1 MNKETCHNTK
11 WLLLFEFAKF
21 KIERSNKMKTKRM
34 LLLITTVVML
44 SVSNTA
50 VASPVISWV
59 PNKIKIEQMQGTQSI
74 HTMIVKST
82 KDLQDII
89 ARVVPELQ
97 PWVSVSPASI
107 GVIQKENDL
116 ELTITINVPPDSM
129 VGEYDGVIQLKQAT
143 VGKNQRVIANPLPI
157 KLVITEQE
165 DNEVLPPDPGE
176 AGKQTLSGIDS
187 DSDGVRDDIQRYIYF
202 AYPDDEKVRVAL
214 TQVAIEYQ
222 GLLSQ
227 ASDPDAAF
235 NHATRMARH
244 GECLDYIQGEIASDT
259 LAALKAEFLNTKE
272 RSLAYI
278 NYSDTLGGEIILGAP
293 LQNWKNSCNFDVDAI
308 GGIQ

>member
-1 MNKETCHNTK
+1 MQ
-11 WLLLFEFAKF
+11 
-21 KIERSNKMKTKRM
+21 TKRM
-34 LLLITTVVML
+34 LLLITTIIML
-44 SVSNTA
+44 SIGHTA
-50 VASPVISWV
+50 VARPVVSWD

-74 HTMIVKST
+74 HSLTVKST

-89 ARVVPELQ
+89 AGVVPELQ
-97 PWVSVSPASI
+97 PWVSISPASI
-107 GVIQKENDL
+107 GIIQKEKKL
-116 ELTITINVPPDSM
+116 ELTLTINVPSNAI
-129 VGEYDGVIQLKQAT
+129 VGEYDGVIQLRQAT
-143 VGKNQRVIANPLPI
+143 VGRNQRVIAKPLPLV
-157 KLVITEQE
+157 LVITEQQY
-165 DNEVLPPDPGE
+165 NVVLPPDPGE
-176 AGKQTLSGIDS
+176 AGRQTLLGIDS

-202 AYPDDEKVRVAL
+202 AYPDDEKVRVAM
-214 TQVAIEYQ
+214 TQLAIEYQ

-259 LAALKAEFLNTKE
+259 LAALKAEFLNTRE

-278 NYSDTLGGEIILGAP
+278 NYSNTLGGEIILGAP
-293 LQNWKNSCNFDVDAI
+293 FQNWKNSCNFDVDAI

>member
-1 MNKETCHNTK
+1 
-11 WLLLFEFAKF
+11 
-21 KIERSNKMKTKRM
+21 MKTKHM
-34 LLLITTVVML
+34 LLLIMTVVML
-44 SVSNTA
+44 SVGNTA
-50 VASPVISWV
+50 VARPVIGWEPS
-59 PNKIKIEQMQGTQSI
+59 KIEIEQMQGTQSI

-97 PWVSVSPASI
+97 TWVSVSPASI
-107 GVIQKENDL
+107 GVIQHDNDL
-116 ELTITINVPPDSM
+116 ELTVTINVPPDAI
-129 VGEYDGVIQLKQAT
+129 VGEYNGVIQLKQAT
-143 VGKNQRVIANPLPI
+143 VGKNQRVIAKPLPI
-157 KLVITEQE
+157 ALVITEQE

-176 AGKQTLSGIDS
+176 AGKQTLLGIDS

-202 AYPDDEKVRVAL
+202 AYPDNEKVRVAL
-214 TQVAIEYQ
+214 TQIAIEYQ

-244 GECLDYIQGEIASDT
+244 GECVDYIQGETASDT
-259 LAALKAEFLNTKE
+259 LAALKAEILNTKE

-278 NYSDTLGGEIILGAP
+278 NYSNSLGGEMIFGAP
-293 LQNWKNSCNFDVDAI
+293 LQEWKNSCNFDVDAT
-308 GGIQ
+308 GGAQ

>member
-1 MNKETCHNTK
+1 
-11 WLLLFEFAKF
+11 
-21 KIERSNKMKTKRM
+21 MKTKRM

-44 SVSNTA
+44 SIGNTA
-50 VASPVISWV
+50 VARPVISWV
-59 PNKIKIEQMQGTQSI
+59 PNKIKIEQIQGTQSI
-74 HTMIVKST
+74 HTMIVRSA

-116 ELTITINVPPDSM
+116 ELTITINVPPDAII
-129 VGEYDGVIQLKQAT
+129 GEYDGVIQLKQAT
-143 VGKNQRVIANPLPI
+143 VGENQRTIAKPLPI
-157 KLVITEQE
+157 ELVITEQE
-165 DNEVLPPDPGE
+165 DNKVLPPDPGK
-176 AGKQTLSGIDS
+176 AGKQTLLGVDS
-187 DSDGVRDDIQRYIYF
+187 DSDGVRDDIQRYIYC

-214 TQVAIEYQ
+214 TQIAIEYQ

-227 ASDPDAAF
+227 ANDPDAAF

-244 GECLDYIQGEIASDT
+244 GECVDYIQGEAASDT
-259 LAALKAEFLNTKE
+259 LAALKAEILNTKE

-278 NYSDTLGGEIILGAP
+278 NYSNSLGGEMIFGAP
-293 LQNWKNSCNFDVDAI
+293 LQEWKNSCNFDVDAI
-308 GGIQ
+308 GDAQ